1 MLIDMIHDN
10 HGEPPFKTR
19 YRDPAALQA
28 RGYQAIV
35 IPDAL
40 AHIPAAYPTG
50 LRQPSTINTQ
60 DPAAIEAEIN
70 TRVQAALALNMQV
83 FFYADALLLPRHI
96 VEKNP
101 AAYLCEDNSGRL
113 CAAKPAV
120 LAALADQVHELFDR
134 WPAASGL
141 IMRTVEVYP
150 EATPHMIGSPLHAS
164 NCPLCRAVSLMDRLT
179 GFIRAMY
186 DVVVGELKKS
196 YIHRAWQPSIANLP
210 NMHDDPEA
218 YRQISSRL
226 PQSPDLAFSFKFT
239 RGDFLNGQRFN
250 PCLLADDRPKWIEFQ
265 CEREYE
271 GKGAFPNFQ
280 PPVWQQF
287 LTQLARDAGAA
298 EFSELHKRFNFW
310 GWSRGGGWGGPYVQ
324 REEWIDA
331 NVYGLS
337 QLYKSADAA
346 MQDIAASWIAATF
359 GVAESSPQ
367 SPAIAEL
374 LMLSAPTIR
383 KLLYVSGVASENMPW
398 LKDDLLD
405 VNAIWASAMQVLD
418 AGNAEEAIAEKRAAH
433 EGAERIRH
441 LFDLAAPGLPNQS
454 QTKALSNSLAYYS
467 SFAGSVVSLFIGFIR
482 FAQWHRGGRTDSA
495 LATEATD
502 LLEHAQ
508 AHWQHHTQRHA
519 LLAGAPSVFQ
529 ENTLWDRTN
538 DCLEQLQNAE

>member
-19 YRDPAALQA
+19 YRDPAALKA

-50 LRQPSTINTQ
+50 FRQPSTISTQ
-60 DPAAIEAEIN
+60 GPAAIEAEIN
-70 TRVQAALALNMQV
+70 ARVQSALALNMNV

-96 VEKNP
+96 VEKDP
-101 AAYLCEDNSGRL
+101 AAFLCEDNSGRL

-120 LAALADQVHELFDR
+120 FAALADQVHELFDR

-164 NCPLCRAVSLMDRLT
+164 NCPVCRSVGLVERLT
-179 GFIRAMY
+179 TFIRAMH
-186 DVVVGELKKS
+186 DVVVAELKKT
-196 YIHRAWQPSIANLP
+196 YVHRAWQPSIANLP

-218 YRQISSRL
+218 YRLISGRL

-239 RGDFLNGQRFN
+239 RGDFLTGQRFN

-280 PPVWQQF
+280 GPVWQQF
-287 LTQLARDAGAA
+287 LMQLALDAGAK
-298 EFSELHKRFNFW
+298 ESSDLHKRFNIW

-331 NVYGLS
+331 NVYALAE
-337 QLYKSADAA
+337 LYKSADGAV
-346 MQDIAASWIAATF
+346 QDIATAWIAATF
-359 GVAESSPQ
+359 GVAESAPQ
-367 SPAIAEL
+367 TPAIAEL

-383 KLLYVSGVASENMPW
+383 KLLYVRGSASDHLPW

-405 VNAIWASAMQVLD
+405 VNAIWASAMHVLD
-418 AGNAEEAIAEKRAAH
+418 AANAEEAIAEKREAQ

-441 LFDLAAPGLPNQS
+441 LFDLAAPGLPNPS
-454 QTKALSNSLAYYS
+454 QAKALSNSLAYYS
-467 SFAGSVVSLFIGFIR
+467 SFAGSVVSLFVGFIR
-482 FAQWHRGGRTDSA
+482 FAQWHRGGRTNAA